1 MNMITGFLKRVALLA
16 AEPLRHSPLLAIQLH
31 AQSQSERHFIIE
43 VHTFFLD
50 IADQLYFTGVINKK
64 EKRNKCVSSRVR
76 GCFPHLLNVH
86 RRWRLGQRTATT
98 LSRWHRRW

>member
-16 AEPLRHSPLLAIQLH
+16 AEPHRHSPLLAIQLH

-43 VHTFFLD
+43 VHTFFFLD

-64 EKRNKCVSSRVR
+64 EKKETNASPAVSVAV
-76 GCFPHLLNVH
+76 FH
-86 RRWRLGQRTATT
+86 TY
-98 LSRWHRRW
+98 